1 MLLDSKLNML
11 SSELCRSVISMD
23 DHISFVAIIDEK
35 GRVKESQGDNAI
47 IKKLLGTRKEMFFM
61 ENALMHRMRTDFDV
75 DLGEVRFTYVERAR
89 RSIFYFPMK
98 DQLLLVSFLRTYVN
112 SLSLARSITQLISK
126 YQKKLE
132 NIS

>member
-11 SSELCRSVISMD
+11 SSELCRSILSMD
-23 DHISFVAIIDEK
+23 DHISFVVIIDEK
-35 GRVKESQGDNAI
+35 GRVKESQGDNEI
-47 IKKLLGTRKEMFFM
+47 IKKLLGTRKEIFFM

-98 DQLLLVSFLRTYVN
+98 DQLLLVS
-112 SLSLARSITQLISK
+112 SQLISK
-126 YQKKLE
+126 YKKKLE